1 MLAKETAPTVYIVD
15 DDAEVLKALGRLVAS
30 VNLNVAAFSSA
41 QSFLAAFDPAAPAC
55 LVLDLAMPGASGLE
69 LQRTL
74 ETRARGLPIVF
85 LTGHGD
91 IGSSVQ
97 AMKRGA
103 SDFLTKPVDED
114 VLMAAVRGA
123 LERRREREHEN
134 AERGQIEERLATL
147 TPRERQVLDGIVA
160 GLLNK
165 QIAGNLLTTEKTVK
179 FHRANLMR
187 KMGVTTVAGL
197 VKAAERGGIGKAPSH

>member
-1 MLAKETAPTVYIVD
+1 
-15 DDAEVLKALGRLVAS
+15 
-30 VNLNVAAFSSA
+30 
-41 QSFLAAFDPAAPAC
+41 
-55 LVLDLAMPGASGLE
+55 
-69 LQRTL
+69 
-74 ETRARGLPIVF
+74 
-85 LTGHGD
+85 
-91 IGSSVQ
+91 
-97 AMKRGA
+97 
-103 SDFLTKPVDED
+103 
-114 VLMAAVRGA
+114 MAAVKGA

-165 QIAGNLLTTEKTVK
+165 QIAANLLTAEKTVK

-197 VKAAERGGIGKAPSH
+197 VKAAERGGIGKSPSH

>member
-30 VNLNVAAFSSA
+30 ANLNVAAFSSA
-41 QSFLAAFDPAAPAC
+41 QSFFAAFDPAAPAC

-74 ETRARGLPIVF
+74 ETRASGLPIVF

-114 VLMAAVRGA
+114 
-123 LERRREREHEN
+123 
-134 AERGQIEERLATL
+134 
-147 TPRERQVLDGIVA
+147 
-160 GLLNK
+160 
-165 QIAGNLLTTEKTVK
+165 
-179 FHRANLMR
+179 
-187 KMGVTTVAGL
+187 
-197 VKAAERGGIGKAPSH
+197 SH